1 MRGLSILALVA
12 APLVSAIQLIEPTLN
27 STLGMGETY
36 SVKWTTVDTDP
47 TTFSI
52 FLVNF
57 VNWPP
62 FYTQLA
68 SNVQTSAG
76 EHQVTVPCGLDSSWG
91 YQL

>member
-1 MRGLSILALVA
+1 MRGLSIFALV
-12 APLVSAIQLIEPTLN
+12 APLVSAMHFTQPTLN
-27 STLGMGETY
+27 STLGMGEAY
-36 SVKWTTVDTDP
+36 RVKWASVDTDP

-52 FLVNF
+52 YLVNF
-57 VNWPP
+57 ANWPP